1 LVPEQLDGGVANAGM
16 VIRDGETVFRP
27 APPNASTIHRVLEHV
42 VSKGFP
48 APEPL
53 DLEQDG
59 REALRFIAGDV
70 SVPPYPEP
78 WVRSDSTL
86 IEVGRFLRS
95 YHEAVDG
102 FSPPSEAEWSV
113 ELADPWGGTVICHND
128 VCIENV
134 VFEGGGAVGLLDFD
148 FAAPG
153 RPLWDLAMTARYW
166 VPLLDPISADATGR
180 GHLDVLARVRI
191 LADAYGLEEANRRS
205 FGSVLM
211 ETEAVAI
218 RFVLGR
224 IERGQ
229 TAFLQM
235 WNDLGGETRY
245 RRKMVWLEE
254 HLPRIESALLA

>member
-1 LVPEQLDGGVANAGM
+1 MPEQLEGGVANAGM
-16 VIRDGETVFRP
+16 VVRDGDVVLRP
-27 APPNASTIHRVLEHV
+27 APPNASTLHRLLDHL

-53 DLEQDG
+53 DSRQDG
-59 REALRFIAGDV
+59 REALRFIPGEV

-95 YHEAVDG
+95 YHEAVEG
-102 FSPPSEAEWSV
+102 FVPTADAEWSS
-113 ELADPWGGTVICHND
+113 ELADPSGGTLICHND

-134 VFEGGGAVGLLDFD
+134 VFEGGRTVGLLDFD

-153 RPLWDLAMTARYW
+153 RPVWDLVMTARYW

-180 GHLDVLARVRI
+180 GDLDVLARARI
-191 LADAYGLEEANRRS
+191 LADAYGLEEADRGS

-211 ETEAVAI
+211 EIEAVAFD
-218 RFVLGR
+218 FVLGR
-224 IERGQ
+224 IERGE
-229 TAFLQM
+229 TAFIRM
-235 WNDLGGETRY
+235 WDELGGETRY
-245 RRKMVWLEE
+245 QRKMAWLESQ
-254 HLPRIESALLA
+254 LPRFETALV